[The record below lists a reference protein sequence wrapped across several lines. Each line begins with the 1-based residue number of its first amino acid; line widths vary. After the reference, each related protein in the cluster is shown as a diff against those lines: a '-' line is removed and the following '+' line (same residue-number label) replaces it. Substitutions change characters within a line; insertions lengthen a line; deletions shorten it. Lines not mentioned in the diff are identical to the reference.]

1 MFRDFGAKNGTHVWG
16 FFVKNRPIWA
26 AHPRIAF
33 LWDYPPGLRVSRLKP
48 HTPSNSIQK
57 LRAFDLCLF
66 AK

>member
-33 LWDYPPGLRVSRLKP
+33 LWEYPPWADPTNL
-48 HTPSNSIQK
+48 NEK
-57 LRAFDLCLF
+57 LP
-66 AK
+66 